1 MQSNWQSTW
10 QSTWPLVKRWT
21 AEEHERLKALA
32 ALGMRPDEIAR
43 TLARSEKAV
52 RARAWQHGITLKL
65 LATKSPTPKRSRIK
79 GW

>member
-1 MQSNWQSTW
+1 M

-32 ALGMRPDEIAR
+32 ESGMRADEIAA
-43 TLARSEKAV
+43 TLSRSEKAV

-65 LATKSPTPKRSRIK
+65 LAPKPGTPRRLHVKTR
-79 GW
+79 

>member
-1 MQSNWQSTW
+1 M

-32 ALGMRPDEIAR
+32 ESGARADEIASM
-43 TLARSEKAV
+43 LARSEKAV

-65 LATKSPTPKRSRIK
+65 MAAKSASPKRSRVK
-79 GW
+79 GR

>member
-1 MQSNWQSTW
+1 M

-32 ALGMRPDEIAR
+32 ESGVRADEIASM
-43 TLARSEKAV
+43 LARSEKAV

-65 LATKSPTPKRSRIK
+65 MAAKSASPKRSRVK
-79 GW
+79 GR

>member
-1 MQSNWQSTW
+1 M

-32 ALGMRPDEIAR
+32 ASGLRADEIAT
-43 TLARSEKAV
+43 TLARSEKAI

-65 LATKSPTPKRSRIK
+65 VAPKLQPRKRARSK
-79 GW
+79 GR